1 MLRQSLHS
9 KCIALLW
16 LMKYQ
21 SNLNVIHMYNN
32 MPTLSSKSFKPSAWI
47 TQNATQLLK
56 VSFFLTKI
64 IYFLLKPVQ
73 TLEQEKGFVQLLT
86 FSKNEWSCSLVL
98 LSCCLPRCGL
108 RRHWGLSVCLW
119 FLCWLHLW
127 QTSPREAPG
136 TRLILHEVCAAS
148 SFSDSWNCKILL

>member
-1 MLRQSLHS
+1 MLRQPLHS
-9 KCIALLW
+9 RCIALLW

-21 SNLNVIHMYNN
+21 SNLNVIHITTCLLCLQN
-32 MPTLSSKSFKPSAWI
+32 LSNQVPE
-47 TQNATQLLK
+47 LLK
-56 VSFFLTKI
+56 MQLSCWEFPFFLLKLFI
-64 IYFLLKPVQ
+64 PLKPVQ
-73 TLEQEKGFVQLLT
+73 TLEQEKGFVQLFT